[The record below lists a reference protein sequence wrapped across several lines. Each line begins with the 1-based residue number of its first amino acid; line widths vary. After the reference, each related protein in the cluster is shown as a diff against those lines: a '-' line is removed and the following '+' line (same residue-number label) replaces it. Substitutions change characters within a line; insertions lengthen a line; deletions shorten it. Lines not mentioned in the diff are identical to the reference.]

1 MTLLD
6 GKKVAREIQNKLQ
19 IKIDSLP
26 IKPGLCVIM
35 VGSNPESLIY
45 VTMKLKK
52 CKEMNINT
60 YFFNFNE
67 DDGED
72 TIINKINEMNE
83 CVAVHGILVQLPLPK
98 HLNTDSILN
107 AVSKDKDIDGF
118 HTYNAGKLFQNKV
131 SLFSPCT
138 PKGCI
143 TLLDYYNIEVRGLN
157 ITIIGCS
164 NLVGL
169 PLSMMLLHRGA
180 TVTICHEGTID
191 VKSKCLKADMVIAC
205 CGVPKLVKG
214 SWITDDT
221 IVIDIGT
228 NKDKQTKLVGD
239 VDFENVR
246 DKCSY
251 ITPVPGGIGPMTIMM
266 VIQQTVE
273 ACATMLK
280 I

>member
-6 GKKVAREIQNKLQ
+6 GKMVAKEIQNKLQ
-19 IKIDSLP
+19 VKIDSLP
-26 IKPGLCVIM
+26 VKPGLCVIM

-45 VTMKLKK
+45 VNMKLKK
-52 CKEMNINT
+52 CQEMNINT

-67 DDGED
+67 DETED

-83 CVAVHGILVQLPLPK
+83 YPLVHGILVQLPLPK
-98 HLNTDSILN
+98 HLNTSSILN
-107 AVSKDKDIDGF
+107 TVSKDKDVDGF
-118 HTYNAGKLFQNKV
+118 HTYNAGLLFQNKK
-131 SLFSPCT
+131 SLFTPCT

-143 TLLDYYNIEVRGLN
+143 ELLDYYNIPIKGID

-180 TVTICHEGTID
+180 TVTICHEDTID
-191 VKSKCLKADMVIAC
+191 VKTNCLKADMVIAC

-214 SWITDDT
+214 DWIEEDT

-228 NKDKQTKLVGD
+228 NKDKITNKLVGD

-273 ACATMLK
+273 SCAKMCV
-280 I
+280 

>member
-6 GKKVAREIQNKLQ
+6 GKKVAKEIQNKLQ
-19 IKIDSLP
+19 VKINSLP
-26 IKPGLCVIM
+26 VKPGLCVIM

-45 VTMKLKK
+45 VNMKLKK
-52 CKEMNINT
+52 CQEMNINT

-67 DDGED
+67 DSEE
-72 TIINKINEMNE
+72 TIINKINEMNIDIN
-83 CVAVHGILVQLPLPK
+83 VHGILVQLPLPK
-98 HLNTDSILN
+98 HLNTNSILN
-107 AVSKDKDIDGF
+107 TVSKDKDVDGF
-118 HTYNAGKLFQNKV
+118 NTYNAGLLFQNKKP
-131 SLFSPCT
+131 LFTPCT

-143 TLLDYYNIEVRGLN
+143 ELLDYYNIPIKSID

-169 PLSMMLLHRGA
+169 PLFMMLLHRGA
-180 TVTICHEGTID
+180 TVTICQEDTID
-191 VKSKCLKADMVIAC
+191 VKSNCLKSDMVIAC
-205 CGVPKLVKG
+205 CGVPKLVKAD
-214 SWITDDT
+214 WITDDT

-228 NKDKQTKLVGD
+228 NKLTNKLVGD
-239 VDFENVR
+239 VDFDKVI

-266 VIQQTVE
+266 VIKQTIE
-273 ACATMLK
+273 SCIRK

>member
-26 IKPGLCVIM
+26 VKPGLCVIM
-35 VGSNPESLIY
+35 VGSKDESLIY

-72 TIINKINEMNE
+72 IIINKINEMNE

-98 HLNTDSILN
+98 HLDTDSILN
-107 AVSKDKDIDGF
+107 AVSKDKDVDGF
-118 HTYNAGKLFQNKV
+118 NSYNAGLLFQNKKT
-131 SLFSPCT
+131 LFTPCT

-157 ITIIGCS
+157 ITIIGSS

-273 ACATMLK
+273 ACATMPK

>member
-1 MTLLD
+1 MNKN
-6 GKKVAREIQNKLQ
+6 KKTSQRNRRK
-19 IKIDSLP
+19 
-26 IKPGLCVIM
+26 
-35 VGSNPESLIY
+35 
-45 VTMKLKK
+45 
-52 CKEMNINT
+52 
-60 YFFNFNE
+60 NF
-67 DDGED
+67 
-72 TIINKINEMNE
+72 II
-83 CVAVHGILVQLPLPK
+83 
-98 HLNTDSILN
+98 
-107 AVSKDKDIDGF
+107 
-118 HTYNAGKLFQNKV
+118 LFQNKKT
-131 SLFSPCT
+131 LFTPCT

-157 ITIIGCS
+157 ITIIGSS

-191 VKSKCLKADMVIAC
+191 VN
-205 CGVPKLVKG
+205 KLNDSVE
-214 SWITDDT
+214 
-221 IVIDIGT
+221 IVSTVFNISPIDLNKDFIEEGNTNIIGIGT

-273 ACATMLK
+273 ACATMPK

>member
-26 IKPGLCVIM
+26 VKPGLCVIM

-67 DDGED
+67 DDSED

-98 HLNTDSILN
+98 NLDTDSILN
-107 AVSKDKDIDGF
+107 AVSKEKDVDGF
-118 HTYNAGKLFQNKV
+118 NSYNAGLLFQNKKT
-131 SLFSPCT
+131 LFTPCT

-157 ITIIGCS
+157 ITIIGSS

-214 SWITDDT
+214 DWITDDT

-273 ACATMLK
+273 ACATMPK